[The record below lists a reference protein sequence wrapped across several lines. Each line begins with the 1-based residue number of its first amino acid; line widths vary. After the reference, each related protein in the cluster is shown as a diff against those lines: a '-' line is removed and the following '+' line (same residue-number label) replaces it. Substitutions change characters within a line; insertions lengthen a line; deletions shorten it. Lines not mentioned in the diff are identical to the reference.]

1 VPQCGG
7 ERFRLKVEV
16 LCINTTKTKGYK
28 TMKRKTIMGLL
39 IIVVIALVVILGG
52 CVEKETQVSTP
63 TPIPDS
69 DGDGWN
75 DEQEKNVGTDP
86 SKKDT
91 DDDGYW
97 DPKDPNPLDPNIP
110 LSKITPTPA
119 PQIQTPK
126 TIYIDDDFEDEP
138 RNDRWNTIHEGIMDA
153 REGDIIIVYEGIY
166 HETVDV
172 DKSVILKGIDYP
184 VIDACHNGDVLR
196 ITADNCK
203 VSGFELINSGDVWP
217 NSGFSIYSNSN
228 TIEDN
233 IVFSNHCGISLWGSS
248 NNILSENKV
257 SNSGWE
263 GIYLEHSSNNEITK
277 NTISN
282 SKARGILIC
291 DTSINNTI
299 SINDISNNHRGI
311 SIKESLNNKIVGNSI
326 HNNEDGIQISR
337 SRDNTLSE
345 NDVRANH
352 DQGISLIESVDNKI
366 IKNIVLDNY
375 GTGISIC
382 ESSNTLVYYNN
393 LVDNKDNGVDDTNSN
408 FWDNGDEGNYWSD
421 YRGND
426 MDGDEIGDTPYSI
439 PGIGKATDNYPL
451 MNPIV

>member
-1 VPQCGG
+1 
-7 ERFRLKVEV
+7 
-16 LCINTTKTKGYK
+16 
-28 TMKRKTIMGLL
+28 MKRKTIAGL
-39 IIVVIALVVILGG
+39 IVIVVIALVAIFAG
-52 CVEKETQVSTP
+52 CVERETPVSTP

-75 DEQEKNVGTDP
+75 DEQEKIAGTDP
-86 SKKDT
+86 DKKDT

-97 DPKDPNPLDPNIP
+97 DPNDPNPLNPNIP
-110 LSKITPTPA
+110 VSTITPTP
-119 PQIQTPK
+119 PPTKIQTPK
-126 TIYIDDDFEDEP
+126 TIYVDDDFKDEQV
-138 RNDRWNTIHEGIMDA
+138 NHRWNTIQEGIMDA
-153 REGDIIIVYEGIY
+153 RDGDIIIVYEGIY

-172 DKSVILKGIDYP
+172 DKSVILKGTDHP
-184 VIDACHNGDVLR
+184 VIDARQNGNVLR
-196 ITADNCK
+196 ITADNCE
-203 VSGFELINSGDVWP
+203 VSGFKLINSGDVWP

-233 IVFSNHCGISLWGSS
+233 IVFSNYCGISMWNSS

-311 SIKESLNNKIVGNSI
+311 SIADSLNNKIIENSI

-337 SRDNTLSE
+337 SRDNILSE
-345 NDVRANH
+345 NNVRSNH
-352 DQGISLIESVDNKI
+352 NNGISLIESVDNKI

-382 ESSNTLVYYNN
+382 DSSNTLVYYNN
-393 LVDNKDNGVDDTNSN
+393 LDNDLNGVDDTNSN

-426 MDGDEIGDTPYSI
+426 MDGDEIGDTPYLI